1 MSGLYEPLFRNVLFP
16 AYESL
21 VRGRGTLG
29 YLREYE
35 ANQWL
40 DGERI
45 AALQW
50 RKLSALIAHC
60 WNNVPYYRQR
70 WQAAGI
76 GDPADI
82 GDLQDYARLPIL
94 TKQDIRENFE
104 ALQARNLRGSLLF
117 KATGGSTGVP
127 LRFAY
132 TRESYERRTAV
143 MWRGYGWAGSRIGRR
158 TLYLWGGA
166 VGSPARAAVLKDGI
180 YQAAFNRK
188 MLDCFLMTEAGMS
201 EYARRIEDYAPE
213 IVVSYVSP
221 MVRLS
226 QWMVA
231 NGRRIEGVSSVV
243 CGAESLHDFQKAI
256 IEAAFP
262 GAKAF
267 NTYGCREVMLIAS
280 ECEHRN
286 GLHVN
291 ADHLVLEN
299 GNSASAPDAE
309 PGELLLTDL
318 GNYGMP
324 FMRYLNGD
332 VGVLGESRRC
342 ACGRGL
348 PLMKSVD
355 GRKLD
360 MIRSPDGHALP
371 GEFFPHL
378 LKDVA
383 GIRRFQVVQ
392 SRLDAL
398 RLSIV
403 AGPEFAAEQERYLR
417 EEIARVLGPAVHL
430 DLRRV
435 DDIPL
440 TATGKHRVTVS
451 ELQ

>member
-1 MSGLYEPLFRNVLFP
+1 MSGLYEPLFRGILFP

-21 VRGRGTLG
+21 LRGRGTLG
-29 YLREYE
+29 FLREYE

-40 DGERI
+40 DAERI

-50 RKLSALIAHC
+50 QRLSALIAHC

-70 WQAAGI
+70 WTAAGI
-76 GDPADI
+76 GDPGDI
-82 GDLQDYARLPIL
+82 RDVRDYARLPIL
-94 TKQDIRENFE
+94 TKQDIRDNFE
-104 ALQARNLRGSLLF
+104 ALQARNLSDALLF

-127 LRFAY
+127 LRFGY
-132 TRESYERRTAV
+132 TRESYERRVAV

-166 VGSPARAAVLKDGI
+166 VGNISRTTVLKDGL

-188 MLDCFLMTEAGMS
+188 MLNCFLMTEAGMPD
-201 EYARRIEDYAPE
+201 YARQIERYAPE

-221 MVRLS
+221 IVRLS
-226 QWMVA
+226 RWMVD
-231 NGRRIEGVSSVV
+231 NGRQIKGVSSVI
-243 CGAESLHDFQKAI
+243 CGAETLHDFQKEV

-286 GLHVN
+286 GLHIN
-291 ADHLVLEN
+291 ADHLLVEKAGSDGL
-299 GNSASAPDAE
+299 GDE

-332 VGVLGESRRC
+332 VGVLEESRPC

-355 GRKLD
+355 GRRLD
-360 MIRSPDGHALP
+360 MIRSPDGRVLP
-371 GEFFPHL
+371 GEFFPHM

-403 AGPEFAAEQERYLR
+403 AGPEFSAEQESYVRD
-417 EEIARVLGPAVHL
+417 EVTKMLGAGVRL
-430 DLRRV
+430 ELQLV

-440 TATGKHRVTVS
+440 TATGKHRVTIS